1 MGIKACLLKVFL
13 ILSLSPCSSL
23 FGQQVEMTKADTV
36 QMLAREFVTL
46 LSKEEFT
53 AAVKRF
59 DPTVSAA
66 LPPAKLEGVWKS
78 LLTQVGSLKR
88 QLSTRAEVTLG
99 YDVVFV
105 SCEFDKSP
113 LDVKVVFNNSK
124 EIAGLFFVPT
134 PPKLETPPPSASES
148 STDREVLIGEGQWA
162 LHGTLSLPN
171 AAGHYPAVVL
181 VHGSGP
187 NDRDE
192 TIGPNKPFRDLA
204 QGLTARGIAVLRYEK
219 RTREHAIQLAPLKE
233 SLTVKEETID
243 DALLAASLLRR
254 TDRVDPTKIF
264 ILGHSLGGMLI
275 TRIGILDS
283 TVAGFIIMAGSSR
296 ALEDVILDQVTY
308 LFSLDGAMTEDKK
321 AQLDAIKMQVARV
334 KEPTLSSATPSSE
347 LPLGI
352 PAKYWLDLRGYNPPE
367 FAKGLKAPLLF
378 LQGERDYQAT
388 MEDFAGWK
396 QRLSSKSN
404 VTFKSYPKLNHLFIR
419 GEGRSTPSEYNVPG
433 QVATEVIADIASWI
447 KGI

>member
-1 MGIKACLLKVFL
+1 MLA
-13 ILSLSPCSSL
+13 
-23 FGQQVEMTKADTV
+23 QHVERTKADTA

-66 LPPAKLEGVWKS
+66 LPPARLEGVWKS
-78 LLTQVGSLKR
+78 LLTQVGPLKR
-88 QLSTRAEVTLG
+88 QLGTRTEVAQG

-113 LDVKVVFNNSK
+113 LDIKVVFNDSK

-134 PPKLETPPPSASES
+134 PPRLETPAPSASEN
-148 STDREVLIGEGQWA
+148 STEREVLIGEGQWV

-171 AAGHYPAVVL
+171 ASGQLPAVVL

-219 RTREHAIQLAPLKE
+219 RTREHAAQLAPLKD
-233 SLTVKEETID
+233 SITVKEETID
-243 DALLAASLLRR
+243 DALFAVSLLRGA
-254 TDRVDPTKIF
+254 DRVDPKKVF
-264 ILGHSLGGMLI
+264 ILGHSLGGMLLP
-275 TRIGILDS
+275 RIGILDS
-283 TVAGFIIMAGSSR
+283 NVAGLIVMAGSSR

-308 LFSLDGAMTEDKK
+308 LFSLDGAMSEEKK
-321 AQLDAIKMQVARV
+321 AQLDAIKLQVARV

-352 PAKYWLDLRGYNPPE
+352 PAKYWLDLRGYNPAE
-367 FAKGLKAPLLF
+367 FAKGLKVPILV
-378 LQGERDYQAT
+378 LQGERDYQTT
-388 MEDFAGWK
+388 MEDFAAWR

-404 VTFKSYPKLNHLFIR
+404 ATFKSYPKLNHLFIE
-419 GEGRSTPSEYNVPG
+419 GEGRSTPSEYNVSG
-433 QVATEVIADIASWI
+433 HVAPEVIKDIAAWI
-447 KGI
+447 KGK